1 MAKASGSTAKS
12 STRSSWDVCVLSKL
26 GDLLKTRV
34 QLDDDAEVLVLLENL
49 GHKVGDEL
57 QVRQEHFDQLLV
69 GMPFMILVN

>member
-1 MAKASGSTAKS
+1 
-12 STRSSWDVCVLSKL
+12 LSKL

-57 QVRQEHFDQLLV
+57 QVCQEHFDQLLV